1 MKCLA
6 LFLFFKVSLFVDPL
20 FYKNEGYFFGGGF
33 QGKGHFSIVFT
44 ISILAKDLMVTF
56 VVFVPR
62 ALSHIPH
69 WSHSNQIPSNRPLL
83 LLLPLQSSPWRAGK
97 GNWREKRSLD
107 DGVTP
112 RGKLSL
118 THTHT
123 LTYEPKQTF
132 SGHLRRLSHTAR
144 AESARPLHRRMAEFL
159 SSHYVKFSSKCAVN
173 NN

>member
-1 MKCLA
+1 MKVI
-6 LFLFFKVSLFVDPL
+6 FL
-20 FYKNEGYFFGGGF
+20 GGGF

-118 THTHT
+118 THTLT
-123 LTYEPKQTF
+123 LSRTNPNK
-132 SGHLRRLSHTAR
+132 LSRGISVGFPTPHELKALVR
-144 AESARPLHRRMAEFL
+144 YIGGWPNSFPRPIRKVLFQMR
-159 SSHYVKFSSKCAVN
+159 S
-173 NN
+173 